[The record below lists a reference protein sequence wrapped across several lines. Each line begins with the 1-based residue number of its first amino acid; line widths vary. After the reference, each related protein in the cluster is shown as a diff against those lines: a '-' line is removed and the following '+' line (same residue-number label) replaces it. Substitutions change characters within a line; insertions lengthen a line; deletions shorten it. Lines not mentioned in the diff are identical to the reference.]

1 MSTRVIGALACFIAV
16 VVAGDCVALVSG
28 YPRLGIRKQIERADH
43 VLYATVVERRRMGS
57 ASPDVP
63 VDSCGVLYRLR
74 VVEQLK
80 GELGPTT
87 WFATHRILFPTH
99 PLSAGDRVLI
109 LLRDLQKNSPAD
121 DAWRR
126 DESRRAYARIRSCG
140 DPQTTLYLA
149 PYEQNIF
156 PVVREGA
163 RHNSSAV
170 WMEYSPDDT
179 IIPMELGPRKPE
191 KCGPPQNGMCTVVE
205 HAGVDWEAV
214 RNALRTWTRRD

>member
-28 YPRLGIRKQIERADH
+28 YPRLGIREQIERADH

-74 VVEQLK
+74 VVEQFK

-126 DESRRAYARIRSCG
+126 AESRRAYARIRSCG
-140 DPQTTLYLA
+140 DPQTTPPRAATLRPGNSRSSSQKRYALA
-149 PYEQNIF
+149 
-156 PVVREGA
+156 
-163 RHNSSAV
+163 
-170 WMEYSPDDT
+170 
-179 IIPMELGPRKPE
+179 
-191 KCGPPQNGMCTVVE
+191 
-205 HAGVDWEAV
+205 
-214 RNALRTWTRRD
+214 